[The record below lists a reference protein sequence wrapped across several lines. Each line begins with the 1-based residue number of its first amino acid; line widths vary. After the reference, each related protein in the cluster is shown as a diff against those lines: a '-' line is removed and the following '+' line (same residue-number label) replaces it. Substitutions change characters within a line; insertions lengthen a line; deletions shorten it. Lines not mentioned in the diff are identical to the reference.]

1 MAETKTKK
9 SGWNFNYT
17 TRDIVIIAVIAAIT
31 GLVNTFV
38 GNLWY
43 SLNTSLGPLGG
54 ALLQGAFMW
63 AYILAMWLV
72 RKPGTALLVGLIEAT
87 IEILMGNASGIG
99 TLGWGLFQGLG
110 VEAVMALCNYSKYG
124 LLAALM
130 AGAAASQFGT
140 VWTAILYGWDPAYAG
155 DVWMAIPINLVS
167 GMVLS
172 GLLGY
177 LLSLA
182 IAKTGLIRSAR

>member
-1 MAETKTKK
+1 MA
-9 SGWNFNYT
+9 
-17 TRDIVIIAVIAAIT
+17 I
-31 GLVNTFV
+31 
-38 GNLWY
+38 
-43 SLNTSLGPLGG
+43 
-54 ALLQGAFMW
+54 
-63 AYILAMWLV
+63 
-72 RKPGTALLVGLIEAT
+72 
-87 IEILMGNASGIG
+87 
-99 TLGWGLFQGLG
+99 
-110 VEAVMALCNYSKYG
+110 CNYNKYG

-182 IAKTGLIRSAR
+182 IAKTGLIRSAK